1 MAKQKTFTKRI
12 LFSLKMKILIKQNKI
27 KLITFKLIA
36 KIELIL
42 VNQMIFYN
50 FLLSFSIKFNLFIN
64 FYQKNNQIEIR
75 KCFF

>member
-1 MAKQKTFTKRI
+1 
-12 LFSLKMKILIKQNKI
+12 MKILIKQNKI